1 MKVDPQ
7 KLLEKFKKLP
17 EDLKVV
23 LFSQESATKI
33 GAVGKKNDLSSS
45 NIGILADET
54 GLVLFGVLH
63 PKDFI
68 LDLSEKLGVDKE
80 TAKKIAED
88 VNREIFQKVRVS
100 LRKLYGITDEINPPS
115 PQASEGAVKIT
126 ESLPAPKPPA
136 PPVPTPKPPPLPA
149 ETSAKAGPKIIIKEN
164 VEIPKEAPK
173 EELKPLEIRPIK
185 GGPLGDNE
193 LTGKKPASPALS
205 ADRPAGRLPEPEKIS
220 PRPQLDFPPRR
231 SQEPERDMGL
241 KIMPHSPEEINPVK
255 PLSSPKPPS
264 PPPGMAFIA
273 EKKLEPPAPPKPASP
288 AGRPGYDQYRERI
301 SGRF

>member
-68 LDLSEKLGVDKE
+68 PDLSEKLGVDKE

-100 LRKLYGITDEINPPS
+100 LRKLYGITDEI
-115 PQASEGAVKIT
+115 T
-126 ESLPAPKPPA
+126 ENVPVPAPAPIQKA
-136 PPVPTPKPPPLPA
+136 PPPPPIPKPQPQP
-149 ETSAKAGPKIIIKEN
+149 PKIIIREN

-193 LTGKKPASPALS
+193 STGKKPASPALS
-205 ADRPAGRLPEPEKIS
+205 ADRPAGMLPEPEKIS

-241 KIMPHSPEEINPVK
+241 KIMPHSPEEIKPVK

-288 AGRPGYDQYRERI
+288 AGRPSYDQYRERI
-301 SGRF
+301 